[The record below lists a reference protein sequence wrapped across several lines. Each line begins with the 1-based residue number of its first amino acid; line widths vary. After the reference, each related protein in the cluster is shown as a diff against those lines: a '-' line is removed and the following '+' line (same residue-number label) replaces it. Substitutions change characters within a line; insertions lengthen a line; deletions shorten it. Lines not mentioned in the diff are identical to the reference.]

1 MYIYI
6 YIWVYMCI
14 HVYIYMYMY
23 MYMIC
28 MFISISCIL
37 YLISYILYLY
47 LISIS
52 YILYLISYI
61 SYLLSLISI
70 SISMSISISIYP
82 SIHLS
87 IYLYIYIHTLYT
99 YSYVVAY
106 IYRPLTTSQPLPLRT
121 CSQNCK
127 LSSNTPRLTSLGVAV
142 TSNEHQRTILVS
154 TFLEWIQIASS
165 NRLHN
170 HHDMVVEWNLTT
182 ILQFLLGTF
191 ATRVIMRSSFC
202 FVAALLLPLPISQ
215 RPWVKMKTPPSQVLL
230 IGST

>member
-23 MYMIC
+23 MIC

-37 YLISYILYLY
+37 YPISYILY

-52 YILYLISYI
+52 YIYILYLISLI
-61 SYLLSLISI
+61 SYLLSLIPISI

>member
-14 HVYIYMYMY
+14 HVYIY
-23 MYMIC
+23 IC
-28 MFISISCIL
+28 ICICIWYVCL
-37 YLISYILYLY
+37 YLYPVSYILY

-52 YILYLISYI
+52 YIYILYLISLI
-61 SYLLSLISI
+61 SYLYLYL
-70 SISMSISISIYP
+70 YVYLYL
-82 SIHLS
+82 HLS
-87 IYLYIYIHTLYT
+87 IHPSIYLSIYIHTLYT

>member
-14 HVYIYMYMY
+14 HVYIYVYVYDMYVY
-23 MYMIC
+23 IY
-28 MFISISCIL
+28 IL
-37 YLISYILYLY
+37 YPISYILYL
-47 LISIS
+47 ISIS
-52 YILYLISYI
+52 YIYILYLISYI
-61 SYLLSLISI
+61 SYLLSLIPI

-87 IYLYIYIHTLYT
+87 IYLIYIYIHTLYT